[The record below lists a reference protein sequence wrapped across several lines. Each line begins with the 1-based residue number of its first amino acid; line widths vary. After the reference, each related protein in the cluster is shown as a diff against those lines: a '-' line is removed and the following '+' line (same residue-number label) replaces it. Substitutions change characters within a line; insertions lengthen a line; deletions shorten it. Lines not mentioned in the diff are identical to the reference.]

1 MKIKQ
6 IFSFFLFFLIST
18 EIVFA
23 ADKIVFLD
31 LNFILSNSDRG
42 KKLLNELKVSGIN
55 INETELKILLN
66 RIKVKLSKQT
76 NEKTELKNKELDLE
90 PAYSSAKDDYKKI
103 VFFEKKDLLDKNI
116 IKKAL

>member
-42 KKLLNELKVSGIN
+42 KKLLNELRVMDEK
-55 INETELKILLN
+55 N
-66 RIKVKLSKQT
+66 RT
-76 NEKTELKNKELDLE
+76 
-90 PAYSSAKDDYKKI
+90 
-103 VFFEKKDLLDKNI
+103 VFKKDEIALENKQ
-116 IKKAL
+116 KKLKV